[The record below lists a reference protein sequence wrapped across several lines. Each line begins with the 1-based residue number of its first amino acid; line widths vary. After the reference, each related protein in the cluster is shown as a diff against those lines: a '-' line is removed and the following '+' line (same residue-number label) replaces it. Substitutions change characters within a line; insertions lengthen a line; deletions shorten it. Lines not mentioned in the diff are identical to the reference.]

1 MGVVYHFMRMLS
13 GTHKRKGIGELLS
26 FSSMGIL
33 LIMLVSTIA
42 ISTSLDKFTYLQELL
57 SSATQIIVGGTVL

>member
-13 GTHKRKGIGELLS
+13 GTNKRKGIGELLS

-33 LIMLVSTIA
+33 FIMLVSTIA